1 MSAAALRAAPLLTP
15 ARAALLVAGVGAAAI
30 GGALFI
36 EHVLGVLPCE
46 LCLKQ
51 RIPYY
56 TGIPVALLAAW
67 WAARSPRG
75 SLTVALLG
83 LVAVIFA
90 IGAGMGIYHTGVE
103 YGFWPGPTDCT
114 GPVSKAV
121 GLDTF
126 LKTLETTKVVRCDE
140 VAMRIF
146 GLSLAA
152 WNAVISVGLTVVAA
166 AGALAARPGPKLP
179 RTLR

>member
-1 MSAAALRAAPLLTP
+1 MSAAALRTPALLTP

-36 EHVLGVLPCE
+36 EHVLRVLPCE
-46 LCLKQ
+46 LCLKE

-56 TGIPVALLAAW
+56 TGIPAALVAAWLASRAPRGNSTMLLLA
-67 WAARSPRG
+67 
-75 SLTVALLG
+75 

-90 IGAGMGIYHTGVE
+90 VGAGMGVYHTGVE
-103 YGFWPGPTDCT
+103 YGWWPGPTDCT

-126 LKTLETTKVVRCDE
+126 LKNLETTKVVRCDE

-152 WNAVISVGLTVVAA
+152 WNAVISVGLTLVAG
-166 AGALAARPGPKLP
+166 AGALAARPGARMP
-179 RTLR
+179 RALR

>member
-1 MSAAALRAAPLLTP
+1 MSATTASTPSPLLTP
-15 ARAALLVAGVGAAAI
+15 ARAALGVAVVGAAAI

-36 EHVLGVLPCE
+36 QYVLGVLPCE

-56 TGIPVALLAAW
+56 AGIPLALLAAW

-75 SLTVALLG
+75 GVTVALLLVVG
-83 LVAVIFA
+83 LLFAV
-90 IGAGMGIYHTGVE
+90 GAGLGIYHTGVE
-103 YGFWPGPTDCT
+103 YGLWQGPTDCT
-114 GPVSKAV
+114 GPVGAAV
-121 GLDTF
+121 GMNDF
-126 LKTLETTKVVRCDE
+126 LKSLETVKVVRCDE

-152 WNAVISVGLTVVAA
+152 WNALLALGMAAVALLGARAA
-166 AGALAARPGPKLP
+166 AWG
-179 RTLR
+179 

>member
-1 MSAAALRAAPLLTP
+1 MSVAARGAAPLLTP
-15 ARAALLVAGVGAAAI
+15 VRAALLVAGVGAAAI

-56 TGIPVALLAAW
+56 TGIPVALVAAYL
-67 WAARSPRG
+67 AARSPRS
-75 SLTVALLG
+75 SLVALL
-83 LVAVIFA
+83 LAVVAVIFA
-90 IGAGMGIYHTGVE
+90 IGAGMGVYHSGVE
-103 YGFWPGPTDCT
+103 FGWWPGPTDCT

-126 LKTLETTKVVRCDE
+126 LKNLETTKVVRCDE

-146 GLSLAA
+146 GLSLAV
-152 WNAVISVGLTVVAA
+152 WNAIVALGITVVAA
-166 AGALAARPGPKLP
+166 AGAWLARPGARMP
-179 RTLR
+179 RVLR

>member
-1 MSAAALRAAPLLTP
+1 MSAAALRTTALLTP
-15 ARAALLVAGVGAAAI
+15 ARAALLVAGVAFAAI

-56 TGIPVALLAAW
+56 VGIPVALVAAW
-67 WAARSPRG
+67 LAVRSPRG
-75 SLTVALLG
+75 GVTMTLLAV
-83 LVAVIFA
+83 VAVIFA
-90 IGAGMGIYHTGVE
+90 VGAGMGVYHSGVE
-103 YGFWPGPTDCT
+103 FGWWPGPTDCT

-140 VAMRIF
+140 GAMRIF

-152 WNAVISVGLTVVAA
+152 WNAVISVGLTLVAT
-166 AGALAARPGPKLP
+166 AGAFMAQPGARMP
-179 RTLR
+179 RVLR

>member
-1 MSAAALRAAPLLTP
+1 MVASTNPAPLLTP
-15 ARAALLVAGVGAAAI
+15 ARAALGVALVGAGAI

-36 EHVLGVLPCE
+36 QYVLGVLPCE

-56 TGIPVALLAAW
+56 TGIPLALLAAW
-67 WAARSPRG
+67 WAARSPRSG
-75 SLTVALLG
+75 LTAALLALVG
-83 LVAVIFA
+83 LVFA

-103 YGFWPGPTDCT
+103 YGWWQGPTDCT
-114 GPVSKAV
+114 GPVGAAV
-121 GLDTF
+121 GMNDF
-126 LKTLETTKVVRCDE
+126 LKSLETVKVVRCDE

-152 WNAVISVGLTVVAA
+152 WNAVLALGMTAVAFLGARAA
-166 AGALAARPGPKLP
+166 ARG
-179 RTLR
+179 